1 MPVKPDSR
9 YAKSPI
15 YEAVGPDGKP
25 RRALG
30 ILWRSYGSSNDGHSH
45 QLRRRDDID
54 LLARRNLNN
63 ERLWWKILDVNPL
76 VYPLDLGPGDVVE
89 VPSTGSNEPTTRARR
104 F

>member
-9 YAKSPI
+9 YAKSPV
-15 YEAVGPDGKP
+15 YDTTAPDGSQ

-30 ILWRSYGSSNDGHSH
+30 VLWRRYEQVPDSVPY
-45 QLRRRDDID
+45 QLRRSDDID

-63 ERLWWKILDVNPL
+63 ERLWWKILDANPL
-76 VYPLDLGPGDVVE
+76 VYPFDLEPGDVLNI
-89 VPSTGSNEPTTRARR
+89 PTTRGNEPTTRARR